1 MNNNDETH
9 TIAFYNIENL
19 FDIKNDPSVN
29 DKDFLPTST
38 KRWTRK
44 RYEKKL
50 LKIGSVISKIGDE
63 HKKKA
68 PIIVGLA
75 EVENHNVLSDLII
88 SENLKEEAYRFIH
101 FDSPDE
107 RGIDVALLYK
117 DEFFEVTNAE
127 TFSVYLQK
135 ESGEQDYTRDILLVQ
150 GLLNN
155 EQVSI
160 IVNHW
165 SSRREGVKETEVKR
179 LAAARVVN
187 KIIKNLKN
195 EDSTTKFIVM
205 GDFNDNPNNDS
216 LALIENESAL
226 YNPFKTVWSR
236 EKGSLNH
243 RFQWNLFDQIL
254 FSTNFFDSKNTNLSF
269 DKADVFNS
277 KFLAQTKGK
286 YKGQPLRTFIGN
298 KYKGGYSDHFP
309 VYINLKYSS

>member
-195 EDSTTKFIVM
+195 EDSTDFESLFPLITKTGKARNSIYLAMFDDQRGIISEDKKLIIYPKT
-205 GDFNDNPNNDS
+205 GDLELYDLEKDPWETNNMIS
-216 LALIENESAL
+216 NQKTKSTILKLLNELKAWQEKTGDETDLSA
-226 YNPFKTVWSR
+226 
-236 EKGSLNH
+236 
-243 RFQWNLFDQIL
+243 I
-254 FSTNFFDSKNTNLSF
+254 
-269 DKADVFNS
+269 
-277 KFLAQTKGK
+277 
-286 YKGQPLRTFIGN
+286 YKQYF
-298 KYKGGYSDHFP
+298 
-309 VYINLKYSS
+309 